1 MDTILFLAIILAAAI
16 LQTSTGFGFSI
27 LATPF
32 LLIIFEP
39 KEAIQINLLLSL
51 LISGA
56 LIKKILKDADFE
68 ILKRFLVGSVIGLPF
83 GMAIFLTIDIDKLKL
98 GISLIIL
105 GLTLMLLLRFRIKQN
120 KKRDLIVGGLSG
132 ILTTSIGMPGPP
144 LLLYFSGTDTQK
156 EKLRATTL
164 AFYLFIYFI
173 SFIIQVTFAG
183 TSKTVWIS
191 SGVALPLVLAGLYL
205 GQVLFKW
212 INQKLFRV
220 VTYTILLF
228 TGIYLMIESFGHM

>member
-1 MDTILFLAIILAAAI
+1 MDTVLFLAIIFAAAI

-39 KEAIQINLLLSL
+39 NEAIQINLLLSL
-51 LISGA
+51 LISGG
-56 LIKKILKDADFE
+56 LIKKIVKDADFE
-68 ILKRFLVGSVIGLPF
+68 ILKRFLIGSVIGLPF
-83 GMAIFLTIDIDKLKL
+83 GMVIFLTIDIDKLKL
-98 GISLIIL
+98 GISAIIL
-105 GLTLMLLLRFRIKQN
+105 GLTLMLMLRFRIKQS

-132 ILTTSIGMPGPP
+132 FLTTSIGMPGPP

-205 GQVLFKW
+205 GQLLFKW